1 MRPFDARFLLFAGL
15 IAAVGILAPIGSAL
29 AADSDTPTVSPP
41 ETPAV
46 APVPDAAAINQA
58 TQLAHQLFKD
68 DIDAAKT
75 QPAKLDLA
83 KKLLAQAL
91 DTKGDPAGK
100 FVLLHMAQEYATAAV
115 DPGVALRA
123 IDEMSRS
130 FQVDSLTLKL
140 EAFTALAKLTLPPS
154 QAKAFVDA
162 AATAIDE
169 AIAADNFD
177 VAKQLATVGVAVAK
191 RTKDPEMNKLMV
203 SRSKDID
210 DLQAAF
216 AGVNQAL
223 GVLDKQPL
231 DPSAN
236 LAVGKFRALVK
247 GDWDNGI
254 PLLALGSDADLKAA
268 AVEELTAADGTPD
281 DQLKLADDWW
291 KLAGASE
298 PGMKDRIEA
307 RAVFWYTKVDPQ
319 LAGLVKLR
327 VDKRLQEVVGRVFAR
342 VQTAVKGKKLNATS
356 AAGAVGRGGSFV
368 DLLDEGALLVGFEVG
383 ATHFNGDTIKSL
395 RPIYLSGHGE
405 VNGGTHGSNRQ
416 ADVLTLKARD
426 GYAVAGVTFKGTN
439 RFEAMSVTFMQIQGQ
454 NLNPRTAYTSNW
466 VGSPDAA
473 GEVRLGGSGA
483 LVAGIKGTA
492 DNSLQSV
499 SLITVR

>member
-1 MRPFDARFLLFAGL
+1 
-15 IAAVGILAPIGSAL
+15 
-29 AADSDTPTVSPP
+29 
-41 ETPAV
+41 
-46 APVPDAAAINQA
+46 
-58 TQLAHQLFKD
+58 
-68 DIDAAKT
+68 
-75 QPAKLDLA
+75 
-83 KKLLAQAL
+83 
-91 DTKGDPAGK
+91 
-100 FVLLHMAQEYATAAV
+100 MAQEYATAAV
-115 DPGVALRA
+115 DPGVALRS

-162 AATAIDE
+162 ATTAIDE

-203 SRSKDID
+203 SCGKDID

-231 DPSAN
+231 DPGAN

-247 GDWDNGI
+247 GDWDNGV
-254 PLLALGSDADLKAA
+254 PLLALGNDADLKAA
-268 AVEELTAADGTPD
+268 AIEELTAADGTPD

-298 PGMKDRIEA
+298 PAMKDRIEA
-307 RAVFWYTKVDPQ
+307 RAMFWYTKVEPQ

-342 VQTAVKGKKLNATS
+342 VQTAVRGKKLIPTS
-356 AAGAVGRGGSFV
+356 AAGAVGRGGSFF
-368 DLLDEGALLVGFEVG
+368 DLLEEGAVVVGFDVG
-383 ATHFNGDTIKSL
+383 VANDDNGAPTIRSL
-395 RPIYLSGHGE
+395 RPIYLTAHGE
-405 VNGGTHGSNRQ
+405 IPGGRHGGGNRQ
-416 ADVLTLKARD
+416 TNVQTLKARD
-426 GYAVAGVTFKGTN
+426 GYAVAGVTFKGKN

-454 NLNPRTAYTSNW
+454 NLNPRTAYASDW

-473 GEVRLGGSGA
+473 GDVRLGGSGA
-483 LVAGIKGTA
+483 LVVGIKGSA